1 MHKHNNLV
9 ACGLPYVKDVPDE
22 LKLIH
27 QMMPREFGPFGAS
40 GTGEMPLSAPHPAIG
55 NAIFNATGVRIKE
68 LPCSPDKV
76 LAGLKK

>member
-1 MHKHNNLV
+1 MHWSISADHVLT
-9 ACGLPYVKDVPDE
+9 
-22 LKLIH
+22 I
-27 QMMPREFGPFGAS
+27 S

-76 LAGLKK
+76 LAGLKTLQK